1 MPTNF
6 LFFES
11 IRKQLLK
18 QGYYSIVIVNKHE
31 GPEQCFLSKKQ
42 FLPDILLET
51 NYLMVPLTG
60 SYAVDII
67 EKHFVDKL
75 YDKSINDIRNLNIN
89 VNPKIESNIDKL
101 KKRL

>member
-11 IRKQLLK
+11 IRKQLLN
-18 QGYYSIVIVNKHE
+18 QGYNSIVIVNKHE

-51 NYLMVPLTG
+51 NFLMVPLTD

-67 EKHFVDKL
+67 KKHFDPE
-75 YDKSINDIRNLNIN
+75 NLLT
-89 VNPKIESNIDKL
+89 PCNIDRNNTKVRIL
-101 KKRL
+101 